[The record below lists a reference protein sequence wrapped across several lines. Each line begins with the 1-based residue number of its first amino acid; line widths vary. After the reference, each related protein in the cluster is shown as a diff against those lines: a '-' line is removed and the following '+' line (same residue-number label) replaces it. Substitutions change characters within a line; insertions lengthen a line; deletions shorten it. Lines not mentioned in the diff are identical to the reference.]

1 MSSQF
6 VRYENFRYMIRRD
19 RRRRGQLWS
28 GRRIRTDASIGKDCH
43 KELLLVALF
52 FDGGVR
58 LGAASA
64 TRLSS
69 SSAVSSYHLFED
81 PVMYL
86 LRAH

>member
-43 KELLLVALF
+43 KERCPSGCGVCYTVVLF
-52 FDGGVR
+52 FGG
-58 LGAASA
+58 LF
-64 TRLSS
+64 LSS
-69 SSAVSSYHLFED
+69 I
-81 PVMYL
+81 
-86 LRAH
+86 